1 MSHVCW
7 WCHNDHAI
15 GQPCPHSGELPCAYV
30 ELVAGATVTGEELTA
45 HCQQHVTE
53 RAAQP
58 KYIEVIDTLP
68 KTAVGK
74 VFKPDLRKMAIR
86 RVYNE
91 AFEASGSLAQ
101 VETVIED
108 KACGLVALVDRGAD
122 EAEVQ
127 AVLGNYE
134 RPWDWA
140 K

>member
-1 MSHVCW
+1 M
-7 WCHNDHAI
+7 
-15 GQPCPHSGELPCAYV
+15 
-30 ELVAGATVTGEELTA
+30 
-45 HCQQHVTE
+45 
-53 RAAQP
+53 
-58 KYIEVIDTLP
+58 
-68 KTAVGK
+68 
-74 VFKPDLRKMAIR
+74 
-86 RVYNE
+86 YNE

-108 KACGLVALVDRGAD
+108 KARGLVALVGRGAD